1 MGAVASTIRW
11 TAASSFMVSGFMS
24 SERGYLS
31 DPVVDPHEV
40 GVFGKLGDEF
50 ARVYP
55 LSLTCYRGD
64 RHEALFGGCV
74 HLVGDFVKSLRE
86 IPDGESFTKSPALFI
101 LLPVAFTLGI
111 LVVGGFISGRIG
123 GQLIF

>member
-1 MGAVASTIRW
+1 
-11 TAASSFMVSGFMS
+11 
-24 SERGYLS
+24 LS
-31 DPVVDPHEV
+31 DPVVNPHEV
-40 GVFGKLGDEF
+40 GVFGNLGDEF

-55 LSLTCYRGD
+55 LSLTRYRGD

-101 LLPVAFTLGI
+101 PLPVAFTLGI

-123 GQLIF
+123 G